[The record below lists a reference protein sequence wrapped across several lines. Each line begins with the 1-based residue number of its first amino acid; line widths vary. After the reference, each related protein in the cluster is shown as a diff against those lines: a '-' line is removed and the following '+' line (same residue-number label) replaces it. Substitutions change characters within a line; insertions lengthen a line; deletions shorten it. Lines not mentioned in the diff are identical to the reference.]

1 MSSQHRSVA
10 PEEIGLIQRKIH
22 SVRDGTDNDYMRSV
36 DAVQS
41 DFTSAVTDL
50 ESVHHYDVKQIQSR
64 FDRKGK
70 TVEEMYQAEKE
81 KTEEKIEQLL
91 RYLEESNLPIMPS
104 SSCSDD
110 LNGGSNSSM
119 HITRAA
125 NGSLTR
131 LLIPPWDMD
140 AGHLKAES
148 ARPLTVVRAG
158 TGFCSDGSKATGNER
173 ITRSK
178 AKRNGNSQ
186 GFHVTLP
193 ESDIRDDLS
202 RIGDRFGG
210 AGPLPKRQRTPAR
223 TAKNGARSQVIHSD
237 DEYRPRKVPRF
248 PTNLPPPDRRSPPRS
263 SKVGDKTFKL
273 GDNVACLLNDG
284 AHISGEIVGLTNTA
298 IEIRRSNGKSF
309 SVWRQYLDNGIWQLV
324 PVVSH
329 GPPIVQSAIPNR
341 SNRVEMVR

>member
-131 LLIPPWDMD
+131 LLVPPWDMD

-202 RIGDRFGG
+202 RIGIVLVELVRCRSDREH
-210 AGPLPKRQRTPAR
+210 LP
-223 TAKNGARSQVIHSD
+223 
-237 DEYRPRKVPRF
+237 ERPRMERGLKLSILMMNIDPERFHVFLLTSLLQIGEVPREAAR
-248 PTNLPPPDRRSPPRS
+248 L
-263 SKVGDKTFKL
+263 
-273 GDNVACLLNDG
+273 
-284 AHISGEIVGLTNTA
+284 A
-298 IEIRRSNGKSF
+298 IKRSNWATMLH
-309 SVWRQYLDNGIWQLV
+309 VC
-324 PVVSH
+324 
-329 GPPIVQSAIPNR
+329 
-341 SNRVEMVR
+341 